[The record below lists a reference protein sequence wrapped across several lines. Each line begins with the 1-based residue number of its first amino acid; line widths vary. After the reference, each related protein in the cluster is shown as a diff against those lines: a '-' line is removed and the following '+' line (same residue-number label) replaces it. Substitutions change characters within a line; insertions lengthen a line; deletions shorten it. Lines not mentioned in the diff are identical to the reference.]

1 MNSATELRDLI
12 DRSEKISPIAEHNGV
27 KIVSFGEQRDAATMD
42 SMNNTGLDTV
52 QYNPDGSVART
63 PVKFAAVNLDNYYI
77 NRFKRVKDAYHIVVD
92 YRSIT
97 EQASG
102 SVYLKV
108 IPAFVIKRNDDKKL
122 YLEKVVTISDT
133 EFIADFTQSL
143 DRESMAQIVPLLV
156 NGVGVSTSS
165 LAI

>member
-1 MNSATELRDLI
+1 
-12 DRSEKISPIAEHNGV
+12 
-27 KIVSFGEQRDAATMD
+27 MD

-108 IPAFVIKRNDDKKL
+108 IPAFVIKRNDDKEL

>member
-12 DRSEKISPIAEHNGV
+12 DRSENIKPIAESNGV

-42 SMNNTGLDTV
+42 AMNNTGLDTV
-52 QYNPDGSVART
+52 QYNQDGTVART
-63 PVKFAAVNLDNYYI
+63 PVKYAAVNLDSYYM
-77 NRFKRVKDAYHIVVD
+77 NRFKRVKDAYHIVTD
-92 YRSIT
+92 KRAIK

-108 IPAFVIKRNDDKKL
+108 IPAFVVKRNEDKDL
-122 YLEKVVTISDT
+122 YLEKVVTISDI

-156 NGVGVSTSS
+156 NGVGVSTQS